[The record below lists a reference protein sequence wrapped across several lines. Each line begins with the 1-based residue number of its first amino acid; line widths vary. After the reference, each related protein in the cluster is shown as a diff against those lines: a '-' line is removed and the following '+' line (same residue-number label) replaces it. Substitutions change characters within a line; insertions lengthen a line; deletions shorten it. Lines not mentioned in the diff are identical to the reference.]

1 MIHSVG
7 NTYWRFSAVVVLLF
21 LVFVRLHGVMPV
33 HAQALPA
40 FPRIYYGTA
49 TVAGVPLEDGALIT
63 ARLEGRVFGP
73 VSVKNGSFYN
83 LAVQADASSNKG
95 VITFYLQG
103 VEPAGQQMIYR
114 YVNYPI
120 LPEEVALKFNSMP
133 LPTPTPTATA
143 TSTPIP
149 SATPVPTPTV
159 PVAPTQTPSP
169 LSPMSVSMAITGGGT
184 ISRGETGWLRVEA
197 NPNGH
202 RILRLEVILSADPR
216 QVKILGSEPGDLL
229 PRSLSGQ
236 QVSGSAVT
244 VIVFQLDATPAL
256 SRVGSLVDLEFE
268 VLRDSNNEEVKFELL
283 GLNILN
289 ENNNPIAIDV
299 RKTDA
304 SAVVTGSPGDVNG
317 DGTVNIVDLALFGR
331 AFGTSER
338 GRYYDPIADFNAD
351 GVIDTLDLNTI
362 VYYYDK
368 KS

>member
-1 MIHSVG
+1 MIHSGG
-7 NTYWRFSAVVVLLF
+7 NPYWRFSAVLVLLF

-49 TVAGVPLEDGALIT
+49 TVEGVPLEDGALIT
-63 ARLEGRVFGP
+63 ARIGGRIFGP

-83 LAVQADASSNKG
+83 LAIQADASSNKG

-103 VEPAGQQMIYR
+103 VEPAGQQRIYR

-120 LPEEVALKFNSMP
+120 LPEEVALTFNSMP

-143 TSTPIP
+143 TSTPVP
-149 SATPVPTPTV
+149 TATPIPTPTV
-159 PVAPTQTPSP
+159 PVAPTPTPTP
-169 LSPMSVSMAITGGGT
+169 LPPMPVSMAITGDGT
-184 ISRGETGWLRVEA
+184 ISRGETGWLRIEA

-244 VIVFQLDATPAL
+244 VIVFQLEATPAL

-268 VLRDSNNEEVKFELL
+268 VLRDGSNAEVKFQLL

-289 ENNNPIAIDV
+289 ENNNPIAIDIQ
-299 RKTDA
+299 KPDA
-304 SAVVTGSPGDVNG
+304 STVVTGSPGDVSG
-317 DGTVNIVDLALFGR
+317 DGIVNIVDLALFGR

-338 GRYYDPIADFNAD
+338 GRYYDPFADFNGDEA
-351 GVIDTLDLNTI
+351 IDTLDLNTI